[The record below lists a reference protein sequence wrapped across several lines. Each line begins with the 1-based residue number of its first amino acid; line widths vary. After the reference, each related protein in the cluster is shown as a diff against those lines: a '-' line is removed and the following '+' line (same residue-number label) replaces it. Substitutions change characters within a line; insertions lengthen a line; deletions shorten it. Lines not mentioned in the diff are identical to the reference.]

1 MGLCIDLGY
10 EVVTDTVTVGVSPP
24 DAVTYRLTAPTGKKP
39 VSGGVKNPTSP
50 NLHSYNNVISSYP
63 DGNDWVFVF
72 LQPGTSSYDVDIYA
86 VCVNV

>member
-10 EVVTDTVTVGVSPP
+10 EVVTDTVTIAVSPP
-24 DAVTYRLTAPTGKKP
+24 DTVEYRLTAPTGKKP

-50 NLHSYNNVISSYP
+50 NLRSFNNVIASYP
-63 DGNDWVFVF
+63 DGDDWVFVF
-72 LQPGTSSYDVDIYA
+72 LRSSTSSYDVDIYA